1 MKIYVNWEW
10 EKIAK
15 TEAEAV
21 DFMVVNH
28 VCDNFSEYL
37 TNELDF
43 TIEEI
48 FNLSED
54 EKDKIL
60 NEYAKYLDEVVNDC
74 WEIVEIQ
81 QRGRKP
87 SFVHFDEFSALI
99 Y

>member
-1 MKIYVNWEW
+1 MKVYVNWEW

-15 TEAEAV
+15 TGVEAI
-21 DFMVVNH
+21 DFMVVNR

-37 TNELDF
+37 TNELGF
-43 TIEEI
+43 SIEEI
-48 FNLSED
+48 FNLGED
-54 EKDKIL
+54 EKAKIRK
-60 NEYAKYLDEVVNDC
+60 EYAKYLDEVVNDC